1 MRKCLLSVLLLV
13 SCLVSLGAQSSTA
26 PASEQLGELWSNYDQ
41 ISTELSALLNDQEM
55 GLAELVGR
63 VQTLTIELET
73 LRSEL
78 QAWRIELTELQ
89 TISETLANE
98 SRRLESDIQL
108 LSQQIK
114 DFEQQYSALET
125 QVSELQAG
133 HSRMS
138 WAAGISAAVAVA
150 SVVLFLVLRNP

>member
-1 MRKCLLSVLLLV
+1 MSKCLLSVLLLV
-13 SCLVSLGAQSSTA
+13 SSLVSLGAQSSME
-26 PASEQLGELWSNYDQ
+26 PESEQLDELWLNYDQ

-114 DFEQQYSALET
+114 EFEQQYSLLET
-125 QVSELQAG
+125 QMLELQTG
-133 HSRMS
+133 QNRLT
-138 WAAGISAAVAVA
+138 WGAGISVGVAVI
-150 SVVLFLVLRNP
+150 SIILLFVFKD